1 MYPGLVDGPEGF
13 ATGGTGLGLGLGFVL
28 GAGLV
33 LGAVGRDGRVLGL
46 AAGDEGRVTGDEGRV
61 TGDEGRAEEEGTDGF
76 LWLAV
81 AAGFLSVLSLDC
93 ASDLV

>member
-1 MYPGLVDGPEGF
+1 MYPGLVDGPAGF
-13 ATGGTGLGLGLGFVL
+13 AAGGTGLGLGLRLGFVL

-46 AAGDEGRVTGDEGRV
+46 AAGDEGRV